1 MADIVHPIYSSNDLD
16 SLLERIGDAKYVF
29 LGESSHGTHEFY
41 TWRSAITKRLIK
53 EKGFNFIAVEGDWPD
68 CYELN
73 RYIKGYSNQD
83 MKSHEL
89 LHNFERWPTWMWA
102 NWEIAALMDWLKE
115 HNSKLPNEKK
125 VGFYGLDVYSL
136 WDSME
141 NIVTYLEKNDPE
153 AAVLAK
159 KALKCFDP
167 YQRDEYRYARA
178 QAFLGK
184 SCREPLVKLLAEV
197 RKKAHQYNDDI
208 EASLNAEQNAVIA
221 LNAEK
226 YYSNMMS
233 LDDNT
238 WNIRDQHMM
247 ETLNRLLNFYGV
259 GSKSIV
265 WAHNTHIGDAR
276 YTDMKDAGMFN
287 IGQLAREEKGRKDVV
302 LVGFGTYTG
311 KVIAGKRWGAP
322 MEVMHVP
329 PAIKGSI
336 ECQLHHE
343 SPMNRIIVFDK
354 KGYGG
359 YKDVVLHRA
368 IGVVYNPEREKRG
381 NYVPTKLNERYDAF
395 IYLDRTSALHPLH
408 LHPDSGRIPETY
420 PFNF

>member
-1 MADIVHPIYSSNDLD
+1 MPDIVHPLNSSKDLD
-16 SLLERIGDAKYVF
+16 CLLERIGDAKCVF
-29 LGESSHGTHEFY
+29 LGEASHGTHEFY
-41 TWRSAITKRLIK
+41 TWRTAITKRLIK

-68 CYELN
+68 CYEMN

-83 MKSHEL
+83 KKSNEL

-102 NWEIAALMDWLKE
+102 NWEIASLMDWLKE
-115 HNSKLPNEKK
+115 YNLRLPKESR

-136 WDSME
+136 WESME
-141 NIVTYLEKNDPE
+141 SIVSYLEKNDPE
-153 AAVLAK
+153 TAILAK
-159 KALKCFDP
+159 KAIKCFDP
-167 YQRDEYRYARA
+167 YNRDEYRYARA
-178 QAFLGK
+178 QLTAGK
-184 SCREPLVKLLAEV
+184 SCREPLIKLLAEI
-197 RKKAHQYNDDI
+197 RKNSPQYNHDI
-208 EASLNAEQNAVIA
+208 EAALNAEQNAIIA

-233 LDDNT
+233 FDDNT
-238 WNIRDQHMM
+238 WNIRDRHMM
-247 ETLNRLLNFYGV
+247 DTLNRLLNFHGI

-302 LVGFGTYTG
+302 LIGFGTYKG
-311 KVIAGKRWGAP
+311 KVVAGKKWGAP
-322 MEVMHVP
+322 MEIMNVP
-329 PAIKGSI
+329 PAMKGSI
-336 ECQLHHE
+336 ESILHNK
-343 SPMNRIIVFDK
+343 SSMDRIIIFDQ
-354 KGYGG
+354 KGYGE
-359 YKDVVLHRA
+359 YKEVVPHRA

-395 IYLDRTSALHPLH
+395 IYLDKTSAVHPLH
-408 LHPDSGRIPETY
+408 LHPDSHMIPETY